1 MGSVSSTSS
10 NLSNLLQ
17 TLDNS
22 SPELSSLLATPQMQ
36 TALEKASPG
45 DLVQLSDQAMQLQ
58 QVGLMFGSLDGTQS
72 TAFNSA
78 PDSIFSA
85 LSPNSSTT
93 QPDLLLQ
100 ALDSSVGVTGANG
113 ATSTSSTGSTS
124 TSPSL
129 AAQIASNA
137 SSFQAQALDALFN
150 STQPADPT
158 LNTLG

>member
-1 MGSVSSTSS
+1 MDSVSSTSS

-22 SPELSSLLATPQMQ
+22 SPELSSLLSTPQMQ
-36 TALEKASPG
+36 TALGKASPG
-45 DLVQLSDQAMQLQ
+45 DLVQLSDQAMELQ
-58 QVGLMFGSLDGTQS
+58 QVGLMFGSSDSSQS

-85 LSPNSSTT
+85 LSPNNSTT

-100 ALDSSVGVTGANG
+100 ALDSSLGVTGANG
-113 ATSTSSTGSTS
+113 ARSSSTGSTS
-124 TSPSL
+124 TSSSL
-129 AAQIASNA
+129 AAQIASSA

-150 STQPADPT
+150 STQPADPS

>member
-17 TLDNS
+17 TLDNA
-22 SPELSSLLATPQMQ
+22 SPELSSILSTPQMQ
-36 TALEKASPG
+36 TALEKASPV
-45 DLVQLSDQAMQLQ
+45 DLVQLSDQAMELQ

-72 TAFNSA
+72 TAFNST

-85 LSPNSSTT
+85 LSPNNSTT

-100 ALDSSVGVTGANG
+100 ALDSSLGVTGANG
-113 ATSTSSTGSTS
+113 ATSSSTGSTS

-137 SSFQAQALDALFN
+137 STFQAQALDALFN
-150 STQPADPT
+150 STQPADPS